1 MGNVF
6 LLLGLIALFAWVVAL
21 LDWWSRRRDHQTHN

>member
-6 LLLGLIALFAWVVAL
+6 LLLGLIALFVAL
-21 LDWWSRRRDHQTHN
+21 LDCWSRRRDHQTHN